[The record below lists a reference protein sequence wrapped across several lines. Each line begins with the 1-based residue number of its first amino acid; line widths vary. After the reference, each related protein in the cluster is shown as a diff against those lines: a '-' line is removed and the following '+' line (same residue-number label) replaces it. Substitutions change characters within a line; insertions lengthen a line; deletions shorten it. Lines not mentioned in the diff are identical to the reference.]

1 MAEVRVAK
9 SGIRP
14 QDRVVVKEMTVVGN
28 QKFKVNSPNFIISPL
43 TKEALLYINS
53 IHSGVEDPKPV
64 ATLSVDDYNKITGAV
79 PDTEFY
85 VDTEETFYIKW

>member
-1 MAEVRVAK
+1 MVEVRKAK

-14 QDRVVVKEMTVVGN
+14 QDRVVVKEMTVNGK
-28 QKFKVNSPNFIISPL
+28 QTFKVNSPNFIMSPL
-43 TKEALLYINS
+43 KKEALLYINS
-53 IHSGVEDPKPV
+53 IHAGVDDPKPV
-64 ATLSVDDYNKITGAV
+64 AMLTADDYNKITGAV